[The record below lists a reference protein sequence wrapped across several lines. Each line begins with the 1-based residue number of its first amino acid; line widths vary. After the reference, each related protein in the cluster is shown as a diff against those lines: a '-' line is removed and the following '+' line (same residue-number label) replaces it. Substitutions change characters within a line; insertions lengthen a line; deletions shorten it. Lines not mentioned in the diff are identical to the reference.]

1 MHYLGIVLAALA
13 MFALGSVWFSPVM
26 FVRAWIRESGVD
38 ASQKPAPQAMAK
50 TFGLTILLL
59 LISAAILSR
68 FIDNWTEGEG
78 ILHGLEVGLMGGI
91 WVSVATGINFL
102 FEKKSL
108 KLFCIDAG
116 YHLVGFAMMGVILAL
131 V

>member
-1 MHYLGIVLAALA
+1 MHYLGIVLAAFA

-26 FVRAWIRESGVD
+26 FVRAWVRESGVD
-38 ASQKPAPQAMAK
+38 ASQKPDGKAMAK
-50 TFGLTILLL
+50 TFGLTLVLLL
-59 LISAAILSR
+59 VSAAILSR

-91 WVSVATGINFL
+91 WVTVATGINFL

-108 KLFCIDAG
+108 KLFLIDAG
-116 YHLVGFAMMGVILAL
+116 YHLVGFAVMGVILAL

>member
-1 MHYLGIVLAALA
+1 MHYLGILLAGLA
-13 MFALGSVWFSPVM
+13 MFALGSVWFSPVLFM
-26 FVRAWIRESGVD
+26 RAWIRESRVD
-38 ASQKPAPQAMAK
+38 ASQKPDAKAMAK
-50 TFGLTILLL
+50 TFGLTVVLLL
-59 LISAAILSR
+59 VSAAILSR

-102 FEKKSL
+102 FEKKSWT
-108 KLFCIDAG
+108 LFFIDAG
-116 YHLVGFAMMGVILAL
+116 YYLVGFAVMGVILAL